1 MPTNGFEQGGMAKEG
16 TRKEEWPQD
25 GGFTAA
31 TSESEKVCAQLNSS
45 IDDESRARLLR
56 RIRDAYEWAVTFEK
70 PFQYVCDRL
79 EEDYRAGRRLSLQI
93 VWEELRRK
101 EWSGRRGES
110 FRLNNSLRPVI
121 ARIILQEHPEY
132 EKKLELR
139 RSPLDALMGVR
150 R

>member
-1 MPTNGFEQGGMAKEG
+1 MPSNSIEQRGMAKEG

-31 TSESEKVCAQLNSS
+31 TSESEKVSAHLNSS
-45 IDDESRARLLR
+45 IDDEGRARLLR

-110 FRLNNSLRPVI
+110 FRLNNDLRPVI
-121 ARIILQEHPEY
+121 ARIILLQHPEY
-132 EKKLELR
+132 KSKLELR
-139 RSPLDALMGVR
+139 NSPLDSVMGMR